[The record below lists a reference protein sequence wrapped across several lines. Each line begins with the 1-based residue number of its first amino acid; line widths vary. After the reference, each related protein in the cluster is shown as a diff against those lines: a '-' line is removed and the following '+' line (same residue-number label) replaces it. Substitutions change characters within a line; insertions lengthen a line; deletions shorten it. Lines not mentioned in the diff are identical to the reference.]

1 MLKNRQI
8 FRDESLERLSSP
20 EALDRLMKVVSPKSL
35 LPIAAL
41 SLIAVVGGTWSIL
54 GRIPVTVEGQG
65 IIIYPSN
72 ILPLQL
78 KNAGQIST
86 LTIKPN
92 DIIKKGQ
99 IIGSIDQT
107 ELHKQLQQQQTKLKE
122 LIVQNQASKALQVK
136 GIEQEKLTLSQQRQ
150 TTTLRI
156 QELQKLAPLLKN
168 KSQQSI
174 HQQRQ
179 QIQAKIAGL
188 QNLAPILKEKSRA
201 AFEQQ
206 RLSIK
211 QQILTATS
219 QLPILQ
225 TRSSKLKQLYAQG
238 VITQE
243 LSLRADQ
250 EYQKKQE
257 EITQFNAQ
265 LREVEVKE
273 NDNEERY
280 INNQNEIAKN
290 QADLQRLSL
299 EDTNIQEAY
308 LRNQSEIA
316 KLQIDLKDISSREA
330 NQSKQNFLDST
341 TRNNQVAEL
350 QREIARLETQIGS
363 SSQIVSQQSGR
374 ILEVTQR
381 PGEVVAAGGRLATIE
396 VQAPTQKLVGITY
409 FSVAEGKKVQ
419 PGMSIQVTPQT
430 VKRERFGGVVGV
442 VTEVSRFPITSATV
456 AHEIGNPELADVLA
470 RKRDGFIKV
479 TARLTLDPKT
489 PSGYQWSS
497 STGPSSKI
505 TSGTTTNV
513 RVKVEERAPITFVL
527 PILRSASGLD

>member
-225 TRSSKLKQLYAQG
+225 TRSSKLKHLYAQG

-243 LSLRADQ
+243 LSLRAEQ
-250 EYQKKQE
+250 EYQKKQ
-257 EITQFNAQ
+257 
-265 LREVEVKE
+265 
-273 NDNEERY
+273 
-280 INNQNEIAKN
+280 
-290 QADLQRLSL
+290 
-299 EDTNIQEAY
+299 
-308 LRNQSEIA
+308 
-316 KLQIDLKDISSREA
+316 
-330 NQSKQNFLDST
+330 
-341 TRNNQVAEL
+341 
-350 QREIARLETQIGS
+350 
-363 SSQIVSQQSGR
+363 
-374 ILEVTQR
+374 
-381 PGEVVAAGGRLATIE
+381 
-396 VQAPTQKLVGITY
+396 
-409 FSVAEGKKVQ
+409 
-419 PGMSIQVTPQT
+419 
-430 VKRERFGGVVGV
+430 
-442 VTEVSRFPITSATV
+442 
-456 AHEIGNPELADVLA
+456 
-470 RKRDGFIKV
+470 
-479 TARLTLDPKT
+479 
-489 PSGYQWSS
+489 
-497 STGPSSKI
+497 
-505 TSGTTTNV
+505 
-513 RVKVEERAPITFVL
+513 
-527 PILRSASGLD
+527 